1 MGGDGA
7 AGPRIDVRPHLVL
20 FLHDEV
26 VVHAPASLADQ
37 VVAEITAAASAAGWL
52 LFRELPVDFPLNVS
66 VVRSYADAGKP
77 GGTAPVDV

>member
-1 MGGDGA
+1 
-7 AGPRIDVRPHLVL
+7 
-20 FLHDEV
+20 

-37 VVAEITAAASAAGWL
+37 VVAEITAAASAAGSL

-77 GGTAPVDV
+77 GGTAPAEV